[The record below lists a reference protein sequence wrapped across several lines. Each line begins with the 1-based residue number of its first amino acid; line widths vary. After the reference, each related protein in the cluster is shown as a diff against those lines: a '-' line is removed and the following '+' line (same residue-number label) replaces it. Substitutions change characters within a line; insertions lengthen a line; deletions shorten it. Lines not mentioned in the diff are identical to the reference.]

1 VIGPF
6 VASVTGRSSVHDVRS
21 TTVGRHQGREDTA
34 RPTEVTVSSSLDDNA
49 GGPRVPADEDDYNR
63 IQASP
68 QFQELRR
75 RHRSIVFPLTALFLA
90 WYFLYVL
97 LADYAHDFMAQKVW
111 GNITVGLLL
120 GLGQFASTFIIT
132 MVYARWANNRQDAV
146 AERLRLHI
154 EEGTL
159 DGGVV

>member
-1 VIGPF
+1 
-6 VASVTGRSSVHDVRS
+6 
-21 TTVGRHQGREDTA
+21 
-34 RPTEVTVSSSLDDNA
+34 VSSSLDDNA

-97 LADYAHDFMAQKVW
+97 LADYAHDFMSEKVW
-111 GNITVGLLL
+111 GNITVGLLI

-132 MVYARWANNRQDAV
+132 TVYVRFANKNLDPV
-146 AERLRLHI
+146 AKEIR
-154 EEGTL
+154 EEMEGA
-159 DGGVV
+159 DR